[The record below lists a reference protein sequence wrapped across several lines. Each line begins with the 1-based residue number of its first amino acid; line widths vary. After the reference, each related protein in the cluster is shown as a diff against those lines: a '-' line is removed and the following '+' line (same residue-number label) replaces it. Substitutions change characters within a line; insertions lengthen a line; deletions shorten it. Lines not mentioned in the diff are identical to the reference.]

1 MILNRRYLFFLSPIL
16 LSVFLF
22 SQSTNAEKSKNY
34 SFCFV
39 GDTGHVNDIQAL
51 VAKSIA
57 KSDCNIIW
65 HTGDIVYPSGIDSE
79 EDPRFKT
86 NFLDPFK
93 AIFEKEVPFFLTLGN
108 HDYKK
113 DPEAYLKIA
122 KNNSLINYP
131 NNYYFKSFENICFF
145 ALDTTIFDKLY
156 LFYKRR
162 EQTEWIKKTKQKN
175 KDKCQFSIAVAHHPL
190 FSSGDRD
197 KASPQLSI
205 FLKSQ
210 VFGSFDLYVSGHNH
224 VLADEG
230 EKEGTVQLISGSG
243 SLPGGS
249 PEKLPEGKF
258 NIESPG
264 FLILVVKKERNELLG
279 EYTFVDSNNNEVIWE
294 KMKIGQGIRIE

>member
-1 MILNRRYLFFLSPIL
+1 M
-16 LSVFLF
+16 
-22 SQSTNAEKSKNY
+22 
-34 SFCFV
+34 
-39 GDTGHVNDIQAL
+39 
-51 VAKSIA
+51 
-57 KSDCNIIW
+57 
-65 HTGDIVYPSGIDSE
+65 
-79 EDPRFKT
+79 
-86 NFLDPFK
+86 
-93 AIFEKEVPFFLTLGN
+93 
-108 HDYKK
+108 
-113 DPEAYLKIA
+113 
-122 KNNSLINYP
+122 INYP

-264 FLILVVKKERNELLG
+264 FLKLVVKKERNELVG